1 LHILPKK
8 NGKMA
13 ILRNFL
19 HIFSNINCTK
29 MFLIQVKT
37 DTLELTIVK
46 GHTGK
51 DNSGMSCDVSTKLD
65 PAPVK
70 NGVKPVCSYIN
81 VELCGCVPHEGVSGS
96 QGTILLEN
104 PKGNNIKSMEQL
116 KDQVRNQMGCV

>member
-1 LHILPKK
+1 
-8 NGKMA
+8 
-13 ILRNFL
+13 
-19 HIFSNINCTK
+19 

-81 VELCGCVPHEGVSGS
+81 VELCGCVPQEGVSGS